1 MISLRAR
8 RPRIF
13 EHIRVFAGTTLRGLA
28 GATLCCTVFA
38 GTIAAAESP
47 ERSREN
53 SHSEIGPED
62 ILTPAVTFPFRRWDF
77 IVGATLKRLA
87 ADSGKAGYSAA
98 GMPIFAKSDVL
109 WERPLGLFDKSLAQS
124 ANYKREVVS
133 LFGREVQADP
143 HKFEGILSQQTI
155 KDYVAGDFSKNPVL
169 ADGSRTVV
177 HHGEEGY
184 KIVNEAAHRAKPH
197 AGGNTIYGEKAAARV
212 KKFPKLHRRII
223 MQRWIQFAA
232 VDIGVSAAWRFFVEG
247 DREISNYAIEAGIKL
262 TAAGLA
268 AATELALHSSP
279 LFVTAKP
286 IVWLTSNPI
295 FVKGYAIGGLSPGGP
310 AAWVA
315 MGVYI
320 AADLALLYAWS
331 KYQQYQ
337 AKLVEALCREAES
350 EARRGMLEKAIR
362 DNSEELDKLSL
373 ALSE

>member
-8 RPRIF
+8 HPRIF

-38 GTIAAAESP
+38 GTVAAAESP

-109 WERPLGLFDKSLAQS
+109 WELPLGLFDKSLAQS
-124 ANYKREVVS
+124 ANYKFEVAS
-133 LFGREVQADP
+133 RFGRVLQANNTYGG
-143 HKFEGILSQQTI
+143 KLSRQTI

-177 HHGEEGY
+177 HHAESGFQ
-184 KIVNEAAHRAKPH
+184 IVDEAAHRAKPH
-197 AGGNTIYGEKAAARV
+197 AGGNTIWGEKAAARI

-232 VDIGVSAAWRFFVEG
+232 FDIGVSAAWRFFVEG

-279 LFVTAKP
+279 LFVSAKP
-286 IVWLTSNPI
+286 IVWLTSKPI
-295 FVKGYAIGGLSPGGP
+295 FVKGLAIGGLSPGGP

-362 DNSEELDKLSL
+362 DNSEELDKLSF